1 MANNAIQQDQLDYVK
16 KSKVTTMLSGMMQQV
31 ILAQPEDPLTF
42 LQELLTKPDGRG
54 EEEQATLLKEIHN
67 AVDKHAGGALVR
79 WHLGTARACVCVCVC
94 VCVSC
99 GAGGSWS
106 LCRVPCVCMPH
117 LLPALLRLR
126 CCVCVLCVSRAG
138 RARII
143 VNQAYPPSIHRSSQ
157 SPSISTV

>member
-79 WHLGTARACVCVCVC
+79 WHAGTARARACVCVCVR
-94 VCVSC
+94 VVRS
-99 GAGGSWS
+99 GR
-106 LCRVPCVCMPH
+106 LLVPVPCAVCLH
-117 LLPALLRLR
+117 AALAACAAASALLRL
-126 CCVCVLCVSRAG
+126 CAVCLKSRACEDHCK
-138 RARII
+138 
-143 VNQAYPPSIHRSSQ
+143 PSLPSINT
-157 SPSISTV
+157 SIVAIAVD

>member
-79 WHLGTARACVCVCVC
+79 CHAGSVCVCV
-94 VCVSC
+94 
-99 GAGGSWS
+99 
-106 LCRVPCVCMPH
+106 RV
-117 LLPALLRLR
+117 R
-126 CCVCVLCVSRAG
+126 VCVLCVCMQRLLCLRAACLKSRACEE
-138 RARII
+138 
-143 VNQAYPPSIHRSSQ
+143 H
-157 SPSISTV
+157 

>member
-79 WHLGTARACVCVCVC
+79 WHAGTARVCVCVC
-94 VCVSC
+94 ACRAERAALGPCAV
-99 GAGGSWS
+99 
-106 LCRVPCVCMPH
+106 CRVSACRTCC
-117 LLPALLRLR
+117 LR
-126 CCVCVLCVSRAG
+126 CCVCAAASVCCVSQEQGVRG
-138 RARII
+138 
-143 VNQAYPPSIHRSSQ
+143 SL
-157 SPSISTV
+157 

>member
-79 WHLGTARACVCVCVC
+79 WHVGTARARVCVCVC
-94 VCVSC
+94 V
-99 GAGGSWS
+99 

-117 LLPALLRLR
+117 LLPALLRLS